1 MKMIGIKL
9 ADGSFYPLLEEGIP
23 AKKTLDLTTARDNQT
38 AIMVDL
44 YRSETNSMED
54 AEYAAT
60 LKIDNLVA
68 HPNGEPDISFTVA
81 LDEENKL
88 FAEINDGESGARN
101 TVTVSLVER
110 AETEHSGSDNQYGP
124 AITAGAALAAGGLM
138 YAASKKKAEDNPI
151 DFSDLDLPEELDLT
165 KPVSATAESVSDTAN
180 NVSDIPP
187 EGAAV
192 SQAESS
198 STETPE
204 KSGFDADSFDA
215 LGDVRFD
222 DIDISAFD
230 EAPQT
235 EQTIDATAGT
245 EQRVDF
251 ASTEISSAAESAAV
265 GETDDFHF
273 EVADLPSFDEL
284 TVQKADDKTSFES
297 SEDNAVFGAA
307 DIPASKDVFSDT
319 KASADVQSTSDG
331 TDDFHFDAADLPSFD
346 EVTTEKTQDGNDT
359 VDLSDGTDDFHFDAA
374 DLPVFDE
381 TPSAQNDAPD
391 MDAASGSD
399 SFSDDFFA
407 GIDMPTNETNAAARD
422 IDSLDDLEFG
432 ETDDTKTQEGTTATK
447 YQPEKTIKK
456 KTKVPV
462 LICLLCALICVIAT
476 ILILFVI
483 PSKYNVL
490 LSRASH
496 QNDVFVLPQRD
507 TAVPPQETQVLPAKP
522 DEIVVAP
529 KAEVLV
535 PVRPAAASKSTG
547 DIVYRIK
554 WGDTLWDIADAYY
567 KNPWRYPRIARYNNI
582 RNPDYIISGTTIRIP
597 AE

>member
-9 ADGSFYPLLEEGIP
+9 ADGSFYPLLEEGVS

-38 AIMVDL
+38 AIVVDL
-44 YRSETNSMED
+44 YRSETNSMEG

-60 LKIDNLVA
+60 LRIDNLVA

-88 FAEINDGESGARN
+88 FAEINDGESGKHN
-101 TVTVSLVER
+101 TVTVSLGER
-110 AETEHSGSDNQYGP
+110 TAPEHTGSDNRYGP
-124 AITAGAALAAGGLM
+124 AITAGAALAAGELM
-138 YAASKKKAEDNPI
+138 HAASNEKAKDDVL

-165 KPVSATAESVSDTAN
+165 KPDTQNSAGDAVSAFSDAANDAADIMPESAMFSSPDF
-180 NVSDIPP
+180 
-187 EGAAV
+187 
-192 SQAESS
+192 S
-198 STETPE
+198 STEAPE
-204 KSGFDADSFDA
+204 KNGFDAESFDA
-215 LGDVRFD
+215 PDDVRFG
-222 DIDISAFD
+222 DIDISTFD
-230 EAPQT
+230 AVPQT
-235 EQTIDATAGT
+235 EQT
-245 EQRVDF
+245 
-251 ASTEISSAAESAAV
+251 
-265 GETDDFHF
+265 
-273 EVADLPSFDEL
+273 L
-284 TVQKADDKTSFES
+284 
-297 SEDNAVFGAA
+297 
-307 DIPASKDVFSDT
+307 
-319 KASADVQSTSDG
+319 DG
-331 TDDFHFDAADLPSFD
+331 SGGFHFDAS
-346 EVTTEKTQDGNDT
+346 
-359 VDLSDGTDDFHFDAA
+359 

-381 TPSAQNDAPD
+381 TPPAQSDVSD
-391 MDAASGSD
+391 IGAASGSD
-399 SFSDDFFA
+399 SFSDDFFD
-407 GIDMPTNETNAAARD
+407 GIDIPTNETDGAARN
-422 IDSLDDLEFG
+422 IDSLDELEFG

-462 LICLLCALICVIAT
+462 LICLLCALICVIAA

-496 QNDVFVLPQRD
+496 QNNIFVLPPKD
-507 TAVPPQETQVLPAKP
+507 TAAAPQETQVLPAKP

-529 KAEVLV
+529 KAEALA

-582 RNPDYIISGTTIRIP
+582 KNPDYIISGTTIRIP
-597 AE
+597 VE

>member
-9 ADGSFYPLLEEGIP
+9 ADGSFYPLLEEGVS

-38 AIMVDL
+38 AIVVDL
-44 YRSETNSMED
+44 YRSETNSMEG

-60 LKIDNLVA
+60 LRIDNLVA

-88 FAEINDGESGARN
+88 FAEINDGESGKHN
-101 TVTVSLVER
+101 TVTVSLGER
-110 AETEHSGSDNQYGP
+110 TAPEHTGSDNRYGP
-124 AITAGAALAAGGLM
+124 AITAGAALAAGELM
-138 YAASKKKAEDNPI
+138 HAASNEKSKDDVL

-165 KPVSATAESVSDTAN
+165 KPDTQDSAGDAVSAFSDAANDAADIMPESDMFT
-180 NVSDIPP
+180 PP
-187 EGAAV
+187 V
-192 SQAESS
+192 S
-198 STETPE
+198 STEAPE
-204 KSGFDADSFDA
+204 KNGFDTKSFDA
-215 LGDVRFD
+215 SDDVRFG
-222 DIDISAFD
+222 DIDISTFD
-230 EAPQT
+230 AVPQT
-235 EQTIDATAGT
+235 EQT
-245 EQRVDF
+245 
-251 ASTEISSAAESAAV
+251 
-265 GETDDFHF
+265 
-273 EVADLPSFDEL
+273 L
-284 TVQKADDKTSFES
+284 
-297 SEDNAVFGAA
+297 
-307 DIPASKDVFSDT
+307 
-319 KASADVQSTSDG
+319 DG
-331 TDDFHFDAADLPSFD
+331 SGGFHFDAS
-346 EVTTEKTQDGNDT
+346 
-359 VDLSDGTDDFHFDAA
+359 

-381 TPSAQNDAPD
+381 TPPAQSDVSD
-391 MDAASGSD
+391 IGAASGSD
-399 SFSDDFFA
+399 SFSDDFFD
-407 GIDMPTNETNAAARD
+407 GIDIPTNETDGAARN

-496 QNDVFVLPQRD
+496 QNNIFVLPPKD
-507 TAVPPQETQVLPAKP
+507 TAAAPQETQVLPAKP

-529 KAEVLV
+529 KAEALA

-582 RNPDYIISGTTIRIP
+582 KNPDYIISGTTIRIP

>member
-9 ADGSFYPLLEEGIP
+9 ADGSFYPLLEEGVS

-38 AIMVDL
+38 AIVVDL
-44 YRSETNSMED
+44 YRSETNSMEG

-60 LKIDNLVA
+60 LRIDNLVA

-88 FAEINDGESGARN
+88 FAEINDGESGKHN
-101 TVTVSLVER
+101 TVTVSLGER
-110 AETEHSGSDNQYGP
+110 TAPEHTGSDNRYGP

-138 YAASKKKAEDNPI
+138 HAASNEKSEDDAL

-165 KPVSATAESVSDTAN
+165 KPDTQDSAGDAVSAFSDAANDAADIMPESDMFT
-180 NVSDIPP
+180 PP
-187 EGAAV
+187 V
-192 SQAESS
+192 S
-198 STETPE
+198 STEAPA
-204 KSGFDADSFDA
+204 KNGFDTKSFDA
-215 LGDVRFD
+215 SDDVRFG
-222 DIDISAFD
+222 DIDISTFD
-230 EAPQT
+230 AVPQT
-235 EQTIDATAGT
+235 EQTLDG
-245 EQRVDF
+245 
-251 ASTEISSAAESAAV
+251 S
-265 GETDDFHF
+265 GDFHF
-273 EVADLPSFDEL
+273 DAVDLPSFDEL
-284 TVQKADDKTSFES
+284 AAQKSDDNTSFES
-297 SEDNAVFGAA
+297 FEDNSVFGSED
-307 DIPASKDVFSDT
+307 IPVSKDAFSDT
-319 KASADVQSTSDG
+319 ESTADVQ
-331 TDDFHFDAADLPSFD
+331 
-346 EVTTEKTQDGNDT
+346 
-359 VDLSDGTDDFHFDAA
+359 
-374 DLPVFDE
+374 
-381 TPSAQNDAPD
+381 
-391 MDAASGSD
+391 AASGSD
-399 SFSDDFFA
+399 SFSDDFFD
-407 GIDMPTNETNAAARD
+407 GVDIPTNETDGAARN

-496 QNDVFVLPQRD
+496 QNNIFVLPPKD
-507 TAVPPQETQVLPAKP
+507 TAAAPQETQVLPAKP

-529 KAEVLV
+529 KAEALA

-582 RNPDYIISGTTIRIP
+582 KNPDYIISGTTIRIP

>member
-9 ADGSFYPLLEEGIP
+9 ADGSFYPLLEEGVP

-38 AIMVDL
+38 AIVVDL
-44 YRSETNSMED
+44 YRSETNSMEG

-60 LKIDNLVA
+60 LRIDNLVA

-88 FAEINDGESGARN
+88 FAEINDGESGKHN
-101 TVTVSLVER
+101 TVTVSLGER
-110 AETEHSGSDNQYGP
+110 TAPEHTGSDNRYGP
-124 AITAGAALAAGGLM
+124 AITAGAALAAGELM
-138 YAASKKKAEDNPI
+138 HAASNEKSEDDTL

-165 KPVSATAESVSDTAN
+165 KPDTQDSAGDAVSAFSDAANDAADIMPESDMFT
-180 NVSDIPP
+180 PP
-187 EGAAV
+187 V
-192 SQAESS
+192 S
-198 STETPE
+198 STEAPE
-204 KSGFDADSFDA
+204 KNGFDTKSFDA
-215 LGDVRFD
+215 PDDVRFG
-222 DIDISAFD
+222 DIDISTFD
-230 EAPQT
+230 AVPQT
-235 EQTIDATAGT
+235 EQT
-245 EQRVDF
+245 
-251 ASTEISSAAESAAV
+251 
-265 GETDDFHF
+265 
-273 EVADLPSFDEL
+273 L
-284 TVQKADDKTSFES
+284 
-297 SEDNAVFGAA
+297 
-307 DIPASKDVFSDT
+307 
-319 KASADVQSTSDG
+319 DG
-331 TDDFHFDAADLPSFD
+331 SGDFHFDAADLPSFD
-346 EVTTEKTQDGNDT
+346 E
-359 VDLSDGTDDFHFDAA
+359 A
-374 DLPVFDE
+374 
-381 TPSAQNDAPD
+381 PSAQSDARD
-391 MDAASGSD
+391 TDAASGD
-399 SFSDDFFA
+399 DAFSDDFFD
-407 GIDMPTNETNAAARD
+407 GIDIPTNETDGAARN

-496 QNDVFVLPQRD
+496 QNNIFVLPPKD
-507 TAVPPQETQVLPAKP
+507 TAAAPQETQVLPAKP

-529 KAEVLV
+529 KAEALA

-582 RNPDYIISGTTIRIP
+582 KNPDYIISGTTIRIP

>member
-9 ADGSFYPLLEEGIP
+9 ADGSFYPLLEEGVP

-38 AIMVDL
+38 AIVVDL
-44 YRSETNSMED
+44 YRSETNSMEG

-60 LKIDNLVA
+60 LRIDNLVA

-88 FAEINDGESGARN
+88 FAEINDGESGKHN
-101 TVTVSLVER
+101 TVTVSLGER
-110 AETEHSGSDNQYGP
+110 TAPEHTGSDNRYGP

-138 YAASKKKAEDNPI
+138 HAASNEKSKDDAL

-165 KPVSATAESVSDTAN
+165 KPAAASGEVVSDAAN
-180 NVSDIPP
+180 DAADIMPESDMFTPP
-187 EGAAV
+187 V
-192 SQAESS
+192 S
-198 STETPE
+198 STEAPE
-204 KSGFDADSFDA
+204 KNGFDTKSFDA
-215 LGDVRFD
+215 SDDVRFG
-222 DIDISAFD
+222 DIDISTFD
-230 EAPQT
+230 TVPQT
-235 EQTIDATAGT
+235 EQTLDG
-245 EQRVDF
+245 
-251 ASTEISSAAESAAV
+251 S
-265 GETDDFHF
+265 GGFHF
-273 EVADLPSFDEL
+273 DAVDLPSFDEL
-284 TVQKADDKTSFES
+284 AVQKSDDNTSFES
-297 SEDNAVFGAA
+297 SEENSVFESA
-307 DIPASKDVFSDT
+307 DIPVSKDVLSDT
-319 KASADVQSTSDG
+319 ESTADVQTVSDS
-331 TDDFHFDAADLPSFD
+331 TDDFHFDAS
-346 EVTTEKTQDGNDT
+346 
-359 VDLSDGTDDFHFDAA
+359 

-381 TPSAQNDAPD
+381 TPPAQSDARD
-391 MDAASGSD
+391 TDAASGD
-399 SFSDDFFA
+399 DAFSDDFFD
-407 GIDMPTNETNAAARD
+407 GIDIPTNETDGAARN

-462 LICLLCALICVIAT
+462 LICLLCALICVIAA

-496 QNDVFVLPQRD
+496 QNDIFVLTPKD
-507 TAVPPQETQVLPAKP
+507 TPAAPQETQVLPAKP

-529 KAEVLV
+529 KAEALA

-582 RNPDYIISGTTIRIP
+582 KNPDYIISGTTIRIP

>member
-9 ADGSFYPLLEEGIP
+9 ADGSFYPLLEEGVS

-38 AIMVDL
+38 AIVVDL
-44 YRSETNSMED
+44 YRSETNSMEG

-60 LKIDNLVA
+60 LRIDNLVA

-88 FAEINDGESGARN
+88 FAEINDGESGKHN
-101 TVTVSLVER
+101 TVTVSLGER
-110 AETEHSGSDNQYGP
+110 TAPEHTGSDNRYGP
-124 AITAGAALAAGGLM
+124 AITAGAALAAGELM
-138 YAASKKKAEDNPI
+138 HAASNEKSEDDTL

-165 KPVSATAESVSDTAN
+165 KPDTQDSAGDAVSAFSDAANDAADIMPESDMFT
-180 NVSDIPP
+180 PP
-187 EGAAV
+187 V
-192 SQAESS
+192 S
-198 STETPE
+198 STEAPE
-204 KSGFDADSFDA
+204 KNGFDTKSFDA
-215 LGDVRFD
+215 SDDVRFG
-222 DIDISAFD
+222 DIDISTFD
-230 EAPQT
+230 AVPQT
-235 EQTIDATAGT
+235 EQTLDGSGGFHFDAS
-245 EQRVDF
+245 DF
-251 ASTEISSAAESAAV
+251 SSFD
-265 GETDDFHF
+265 GETTEKTPNENDTVDLST
-273 EVADLPSFDEL
+273 AD
-284 TVQKADDKTSFES
+284 
-297 SEDNAVFGAA
+297 GA
-307 DIPASKDVFSDT
+307 
-319 KASADVQSTSDG
+319 
-331 TDDFHFDAADLPSFD
+331 DDFHFDAAALPSFD
-346 EVTTEKTQDGNDT
+346 DISSIQSDT
-359 VDLSDGTDDFHFDAA
+359 SDAGEAPRDDA
-374 DLPVFDE
+374 
-381 TPSAQNDAPD
+381 
-391 MDAASGSD
+391 
-399 SFSDDFFA
+399 FSDDFFD
-407 GIDMPTNETNAAARD
+407 GIDIPTNETDGAARN

-496 QNDVFVLPQRD
+496 QNNIFVLPPKD
-507 TAVPPQETQVLPAKP
+507 TAAAPQETQVLPAKP

-582 RNPDYIISGTTIRIP
+582 KNPDYIISGTTIRIP

>member
-9 ADGSFYPLLEEGIP
+9 ADGSFYPLLEEGVS

-38 AIMVDL
+38 AIVVDL
-44 YRSETNSMED
+44 YRSETNSMEG

-60 LKIDNLVA
+60 LRIDNLVA

-88 FAEINDGESGARN
+88 FAEINDGESGKHN
-101 TVTVSLVER
+101 TVTVSLGER
-110 AETEHSGSDNQYGP
+110 TAPEHTGSDNRYGP

-138 YAASKKKAEDNPI
+138 HAVSNEKSEDDAL

-165 KPVSATAESVSDTAN
+165 KPAAASGEVVSDTAN
-180 NVSDIPP
+180 DVADIMPESAMFTPP
-187 EGAAV
+187 V
-192 SQAESS
+192 S
-198 STETPE
+198 STEAPE
-204 KSGFDADSFDA
+204 KNGFDAESFDA
-215 LGDVRFD
+215 PDDVRFG
-222 DIDISAFD
+222 DIDISTFD
-230 EAPQT
+230 AVPQT
-235 EQTIDATAGT
+235 EQT
-245 EQRVDF
+245 
-251 ASTEISSAAESAAV
+251 
-265 GETDDFHF
+265 
-273 EVADLPSFDEL
+273 L
-284 TVQKADDKTSFES
+284 
-297 SEDNAVFGAA
+297 
-307 DIPASKDVFSDT
+307 
-319 KASADVQSTSDG
+319 DG
-331 TDDFHFDAADLPSFD
+331 SGGFHFDAS
-346 EVTTEKTQDGNDT
+346 
-359 VDLSDGTDDFHFDAA
+359 

-381 TPSAQNDAPD
+381 TPPAQSDVSD
-391 MDAASGSD
+391 IGAASGSD
-399 SFSDDFFA
+399 SFSDDFFD
-407 GIDMPTNETNAAARD
+407 GVDIPTNETDGAARN

-496 QNDVFVLPQRD
+496 QNNIFVLPPKD
-507 TAVPPQETQVLPAKP
+507 TAAAPQETQVLPAKP

-529 KAEVLV
+529 KAEALA
-535 PVRPAAASKSTG
+535 PVRPVAASKSTG

-582 RNPDYIISGTTIRIP
+582 KNPDYIISGTTIRIP

>member
-9 ADGSFYPLLEEGIP
+9 ADGSFYPLLEEGVS

-38 AIMVDL
+38 AIVVDL
-44 YRSETNSMED
+44 YRSETNSMEG

-60 LKIDNLVA
+60 LRIDNLVA
-68 HPNGEPDISFTVA
+68 HPNGEPDISFTIA

-88 FAEINDGESGARN
+88 FAEINDSESGKHN
-101 TVTVSLVER
+101 TVTVSLGER
-110 AETEHSGSDNQYGP
+110 TAPEHTGSDNRYGP
-124 AITAGAALAAGGLM
+124 AITAGAALAAGELM
-138 YAASKKKAEDNPI
+138 HAASNEKAKDDVL

-165 KPVSATAESVSDTAN
+165 KPDTQDSAGDAVSAFSDAANDAADIMPESDMFT
-180 NVSDIPP
+180 PP
-187 EGAAV
+187 V
-192 SQAESS
+192 S
-198 STETPE
+198 STEAPE
-204 KSGFDADSFDA
+204 KNGFDTKSFDA
-215 LGDVRFD
+215 SDDVRFG
-222 DIDISAFD
+222 DIDISTFD
-230 EAPQT
+230 AVPQT
-235 EQTIDATAGT
+235 EQT
-245 EQRVDF
+245 
-251 ASTEISSAAESAAV
+251 
-265 GETDDFHF
+265 
-273 EVADLPSFDEL
+273 L
-284 TVQKADDKTSFES
+284 
-297 SEDNAVFGAA
+297 
-307 DIPASKDVFSDT
+307 
-319 KASADVQSTSDG
+319 DG
-331 TDDFHFDAADLPSFD
+331 SGDFHFDAS
-346 EVTTEKTQDGNDT
+346 
-359 VDLSDGTDDFHFDAA
+359 

-381 TPSAQNDAPD
+381 TPPAQSDVSD
-391 MDAASGSD
+391 IGAASGSD
-399 SFSDDFFA
+399 SFSDDFFD
-407 GIDMPTNETNAAARD
+407 GIDIPTNETDGAARN

-496 QNDVFVLPQRD
+496 QNNIFVLPPKD
-507 TAVPPQETQVLPAKP
+507 TAAAPQETQVLPAKP

-529 KAEVLV
+529 KAEALA
-535 PVRPAAASKSTG
+535 PVRPAAAPKSTG
-547 DIVYRIK
+547 DVVYRIK

-582 RNPDYIISGTTIRIP
+582 KNPDYIISGTTIRIP

>member
-9 ADGSFYPLLEEGIP
+9 ADGSFYPLLEEGVP

-38 AIMVDL
+38 AIVVDL
-44 YRSETNSMED
+44 YRSETNSMEG

-60 LKIDNLVA
+60 LRIDNLVA

-88 FAEINDGESGARN
+88 FAEINDGESGKHN
-101 TVTVSLVER
+101 TVTVSLGER
-110 AETEHSGSDNQYGP
+110 TAPEHTGSDNRYGP
-124 AITAGAALAAGGLM
+124 AITAGAALAAGELM
-138 YAASKKKAEDNPI
+138 HAASNEKSKDDAL

-165 KPVSATAESVSDTAN
+165 KPDTQDSAGDAVSAFSDAANDAADIMPESDMFT
-180 NVSDIPP
+180 PP
-187 EGAAV
+187 V
-192 SQAESS
+192 S
-198 STETPE
+198 STEAPE
-204 KSGFDADSFDA
+204 KNGFDTKSFDA
-215 LGDVRFD
+215 SDDVRFG
-222 DIDISAFD
+222 DIDISTFD
-230 EAPQT
+230 TVPQT
-235 EQTIDATAGT
+235 EQT
-245 EQRVDF
+245 
-251 ASTEISSAAESAAV
+251 
-265 GETDDFHF
+265 
-273 EVADLPSFDEL
+273 L
-284 TVQKADDKTSFES
+284 
-297 SEDNAVFGAA
+297 
-307 DIPASKDVFSDT
+307 
-319 KASADVQSTSDG
+319 DG
-331 TDDFHFDAADLPSFD
+331 SGDFHFDAS
-346 EVTTEKTQDGNDT
+346 
-359 VDLSDGTDDFHFDAA
+359 

-381 TPSAQNDAPD
+381 TPPAQSDVSDIA
-391 MDAASGSD
+391 AASDSD
-399 SFSDDFFA
+399 SFSDDFFD
-407 GIDMPTNETNAAARD
+407 GIDIPTNETDGAARN

-496 QNDVFVLPQRD
+496 QNNIFVLPPKD
-507 TAVPPQETQVLPAKP
+507 TAAAPQETQVLPAKP

-529 KAEVLV
+529 KAEALA

-582 RNPDYIISGTTIRIP
+582 KNPDYIISGTTIRIP
-597 AE
+597 VE

>member
-9 ADGSFYPLLEEGIP
+9 ADGSFYPLLEEGVS

-38 AIMVDL
+38 AIVVDL
-44 YRSETNSMED
+44 YRSETNSMEG

-60 LKIDNLVA
+60 LRIDNLVA

-88 FAEINDGESGARN
+88 FAEINDGESGKHN
-101 TVTVSLVER
+101 TVTVSLGER
-110 AETEHSGSDNQYGP
+110 TAPEHTGSDNRYGP
-124 AITAGAALAAGGLM
+124 AITAGAALAAGELM
-138 YAASKKKAEDNPI
+138 HAASNEKSEDDTL

-165 KPVSATAESVSDTAN
+165 KPDTQDSAGDAVSAFSDAANDAADIMPESDMFT
-180 NVSDIPP
+180 PP
-187 EGAAV
+187 V
-192 SQAESS
+192 S
-198 STETPE
+198 STEAPE
-204 KSGFDADSFDA
+204 KNGFDTKSFDA
-215 LGDVRFD
+215 SDDVRFG
-222 DIDISAFD
+222 DIDISTFD
-230 EAPQT
+230 AVPQT
-235 EQTIDATAGT
+235 EQT
-245 EQRVDF
+245 
-251 ASTEISSAAESAAV
+251 
-265 GETDDFHF
+265 
-273 EVADLPSFDEL
+273 L
-284 TVQKADDKTSFES
+284 
-297 SEDNAVFGAA
+297 
-307 DIPASKDVFSDT
+307 
-319 KASADVQSTSDG
+319 DG
-331 TDDFHFDAADLPSFD
+331 SGDFHFDAS
-346 EVTTEKTQDGNDT
+346 
-359 VDLSDGTDDFHFDAA
+359 

-381 TPSAQNDAPD
+381 TPPAQSDVSD
-391 MDAASGSD
+391 IGAASGSD
-399 SFSDDFFA
+399 SFSDDFFD
-407 GIDMPTNETNAAARD
+407 GIDIPTNETDGAARN

-496 QNDVFVLPQRD
+496 QNNIFVLPPKD
-507 TAVPPQETQVLPAKP
+507 TAAAPQETQVLPAKP

-529 KAEVLV
+529 KAEALA

-582 RNPDYIISGTTIRIP
+582 KNPDYIISGTTIRIP

>member
-9 ADGSFYPLLEEGIP
+9 ADGSFYPLLEEGVP

-38 AIMVDL
+38 AIIVDL
-44 YRSETNSMED
+44 YRSETNSMEG
-54 AEYAAT
+54 AEYAAS
-60 LKIDNLVA
+60 LQIDNLVA
-68 HPNGEPDISFTVA
+68 QPNGEPDISFTVA
-81 LDEENKL
+81 LDEDNKL
-88 FAEINDGESGARN
+88 FAEINDGKSGGRN

-110 AETEHSGSDNQYGP
+110 AVSEHTDSDNLYGP

-138 YAASKKKAEDNPI
+138 HAASKEKSKDDAL
-151 DFSDLDLPEELDLT
+151 DFSDLDLPEELDLI
-165 KPVSATAESVSDTAN
+165 KPVSASAESVSDTAN
-180 NVSDIPP
+180 DAADIMPESTMFSPP
-187 EGAAV
+187 DF
-192 SQAESS
+192 SS
-198 STETPE
+198 PE
-204 KSGFDADSFDA
+204 APGKSGFDAESFDA
-215 LGDVRFD
+215 SDDVRFG
-222 DIDISAFD
+222 DIDISTFD
-230 EAPQT
+230 AEPQT
-235 EQTIDATAGT
+235 EQTLDG
-245 EQRVDF
+245 
-251 ASTEISSAAESAAV
+251 S
-265 GETDDFHF
+265 GDFHF
-273 EVADLPSFDEL
+273 DAVDLPSFDEL
-284 TVQKADDKTSFES
+284 ETQKADGNASSES
-297 SEDNAVFGAA
+297 SEDNAVFGSA
-307 DIPASKDVFSDT
+307 DIPVSNDVFSDT
-319 KASADVQSTSDG
+319 ESASDVQAASGSA
-331 TDDFHFDAADLPSFD
+331 DDFHFDAS
-346 EVTTEKTQDGNDT
+346 
-359 VDLSDGTDDFHFDAA
+359 

-381 TPSAQNDAPD
+381 TPPAQSDVSD
-391 MDAASGSD
+391 IGAASGSD
-399 SFSDDFFA
+399 SFSDDFFD
-407 GIDMPTNETNAAARD
+407 GIDIPANETDGAARN

-462 LICLLCALICVIAT
+462 LICLLCALICVIAA

-496 QNDVFVLPQRD
+496 QNDIFVLTPKD
-507 TAVPPQETQVLPAKP
+507 TPAAPQETQVLPAKP

-529 KAEVLV
+529 KAEALA

-582 RNPDYIISGTTIRIP
+582 KNPDYIISGTTIRIP

>member
-9 ADGSFYPLLEEGIP
+9 ADGSFYPLLEEGVS

-38 AIMVDL
+38 AIVVDL
-44 YRSETNSMED
+44 YRSETNSMEG

-60 LKIDNLVA
+60 LRIDNLVA

-88 FAEINDGESGARN
+88 FAEINDGESGKHN
-101 TVTVSLVER
+101 TVTVSLGER
-110 AETEHSGSDNQYGP
+110 TAPEHTGSDNRYGP

-138 YAASKKKAEDNPI
+138 HAASNEKSEDDVL

-165 KPVSATAESVSDTAN
+165 KPDTQDSAGDAVSAFSDAANDAADIMPESDMFT
-180 NVSDIPP
+180 PP
-187 EGAAV
+187 V
-192 SQAESS
+192 S
-198 STETPE
+198 STEAPE
-204 KSGFDADSFDA
+204 KNGFDTKSFDA
-215 LGDVRFD
+215 PDDVRFG
-222 DIDISAFD
+222 DIDISTFD
-230 EAPQT
+230 AVPQT
-235 EQTIDATAGT
+235 EQTLDG
-245 EQRVDF
+245 
-251 ASTEISSAAESAAV
+251 S
-265 GETDDFHF
+265 GDFHF
-273 EVADLPSFDEL
+273 DAVDLPSFDEL
-284 TVQKADDKTSFES
+284 AAQKSDDNTSFES
-297 SEDNAVFGAA
+297 SEENSVFESA
-307 DIPASKDVFSDT
+307 DIPVSKDVFSDT
-319 KASADVQSTSDG
+319 ESTADVQ
-331 TDDFHFDAADLPSFD
+331 
-346 EVTTEKTQDGNDT
+346 
-359 VDLSDGTDDFHFDAA
+359 
-374 DLPVFDE
+374 
-381 TPSAQNDAPD
+381 
-391 MDAASGSD
+391 AASGSD
-399 SFSDDFFA
+399 SFSDDFFD
-407 GIDMPTNETNAAARD
+407 GIDIPTNETDGAARN

-447 YQPEKTIKK
+447 YQTEKTIKK

-462 LICLLCALICVIAT
+462 LICLLCALICVIAA

-490 LSRASH
+490 LSRAEH
-496 QNDVFVLPQRD
+496 QNNIFVLPPKD
-507 TAVPPQETQVLPAKP
+507 TPAASQETQVLPAKP

-582 RNPDYIISGTTIRIP
+582 KNPDYIISGTTIRIP

>member
-9 ADGSFYPLLEEGIP
+9 ADGSFYPLLEEGVP

-38 AIMVDL
+38 AIIVDL
-44 YRSETNSMED
+44 YRSETNSMEG
-54 AEYAAT
+54 AEYAAS
-60 LKIDNLVA
+60 LQIDNLVA
-68 HPNGEPDISFTVA
+68 QPNGEPDISFTVA
-81 LDEENKL
+81 LDKDNKL
-88 FAEINDGESGARN
+88 FAEINDGKSGGRN

-110 AETEHSGSDNQYGP
+110 AASEHTDSDNRYGP

-138 YAASKKKAEDNPI
+138 HAASKEKSKDDAL

-165 KPVSATAESVSDTAN
+165 KPVSASAESVSDTAN
-180 NVSDIPP
+180 DAADIMPETTMFSPP
-187 EGAAV
+187 DF
-192 SQAESS
+192 S
-198 STETPE
+198 STEAPE
-204 KSGFDADSFDA
+204 KSGFDAESFNASD
-215 LGDVRFD
+215 DVRFG
-222 DIDISAFD
+222 DIDISTFD
-230 EAPQT
+230 TAPQT
-235 EQTIDATAGT
+235 EQALDG
-245 EQRVDF
+245 
-251 ASTEISSAAESAAV
+251 S
-265 GETDDFHF
+265 DDFHF
-273 EVADLPSFDEL
+273 DASDLPTFDEPAAEKSA
-284 TVQKADDKTSFES
+284 VNASFES
-297 SEDNAVFGAA
+297 SEDNGVFGSA
-307 DIPASKDVFSDT
+307 DIPVSNDVFSDT
-319 KASADVQSTSDG
+319 DSASAVQAASGS
-331 TDDFHFDAADLPSFD
+331 TDDFHFDAS
-346 EVTTEKTQDGNDT
+346 
-359 VDLSDGTDDFHFDAA
+359 

-381 TPSAQNDAPD
+381 TPPAQRDVSD
-391 MDAASGSD
+391 IGAASGSD
-399 SFSDDFFA
+399 SFSDDFFD
-407 GIDMPTNETNAAARD
+407 GIDIPANETDDAARN

-462 LICLLCALICVIAT
+462 LICLLCALICVIAA

-496 QNDVFVLPQRD
+496 QNDIFVLTPKD
-507 TAVPPQETQVLPAKP
+507 TPTAPQETQVLPAKP

-529 KAEVLV
+529 KAEALA

-582 RNPDYIISGTTIRIP
+582 KNPDYIISGTTIRIP

>member
-9 ADGSFYPLLEEGIP
+9 ADGSFYPLLEEGVS

-38 AIMVDL
+38 AIVVDL
-44 YRSETNSMED
+44 YRSETNSMEG

-60 LKIDNLVA
+60 LRIDNLVA

-88 FAEINDGESGARN
+88 FAEINDGESGKHN
-101 TVTVSLVER
+101 TVTVSLGER
-110 AETEHSGSDNQYGP
+110 TAPEHTGSDNRYGP

-138 YAASKKKAEDNPI
+138 HAASNEKAKDDVL

-165 KPVSATAESVSDTAN
+165 KPDTQDSAGDAVSAFSDAANDAADIMPESDMFT
-180 NVSDIPP
+180 PP
-187 EGAAV
+187 V
-192 SQAESS
+192 S
-198 STETPE
+198 STEAPE
-204 KSGFDADSFDA
+204 KNGFDTKSFDA
-215 LGDVRFD
+215 SDDVRFG
-222 DIDISAFD
+222 DIDISTFD
-230 EAPQT
+230 TVPQT
-235 EQTIDATAGT
+235 EQT
-245 EQRVDF
+245 
-251 ASTEISSAAESAAV
+251 
-265 GETDDFHF
+265 
-273 EVADLPSFDEL
+273 L
-284 TVQKADDKTSFES
+284 
-297 SEDNAVFGAA
+297 
-307 DIPASKDVFSDT
+307 
-319 KASADVQSTSDG
+319 DG
-331 TDDFHFDAADLPSFD
+331 SGSFHFDAS
-346 EVTTEKTQDGNDT
+346 
-359 VDLSDGTDDFHFDAA
+359 

-381 TPSAQNDAPD
+381 TPPAQSDVSD
-391 MDAASGSD
+391 IGAASGSD
-399 SFSDDFFA
+399 SFSDDFFD
-407 GIDMPTNETNAAARD
+407 GIDMPSNENGTVTGN
-422 IDSLDDLEFG
+422 IDSLDELEFG

-496 QNDVFVLPQRD
+496 QNNIFVLPPKD
-507 TAVPPQETQVLPAKP
+507 TAAAPQETQVLPAKP

-529 KAEVLV
+529 KAEALA

-582 RNPDYIISGTTIRIP
+582 KNPDYIISGTTIRIP

>member
-9 ADGSFYPLLEEGIP
+9 ADGSFYPLLEEGVS

-38 AIMVDL
+38 AIVVDL
-44 YRSETNSMED
+44 YRSETNSMEG

-60 LKIDNLVA
+60 LRIDNLVA

-88 FAEINDGESGARN
+88 FAEINDSESGKHN
-101 TVTVSLVER
+101 TVTVSLGER
-110 AETEHSGSDNQYGP
+110 TAPEHTGSDNRYGP

-138 YAASKKKAEDNPI
+138 HAASNEKSKDDAL

-165 KPVSATAESVSDTAN
+165 KPAAASGEVVSDTAN
-180 NVSDIPP
+180 DVADIMP
-187 EGAAV
+187 ESAMF
-192 SQAESS
+192 SSPDFS
-198 STETPE
+198 STEAPE
-204 KSGFDADSFDA
+204 KNGFDAESFDA
-215 LGDVRFD
+215 PDDVRFG
-222 DIDISAFD
+222 DIDISTFD
-230 EAPQT
+230 AVPQT
-235 EQTIDATAGT
+235 EQT
-245 EQRVDF
+245 
-251 ASTEISSAAESAAV
+251 
-265 GETDDFHF
+265 
-273 EVADLPSFDEL
+273 L
-284 TVQKADDKTSFES
+284 
-297 SEDNAVFGAA
+297 
-307 DIPASKDVFSDT
+307 
-319 KASADVQSTSDG
+319 DG
-331 TDDFHFDAADLPSFD
+331 SGDFHFDAS
-346 EVTTEKTQDGNDT
+346 
-359 VDLSDGTDDFHFDAA
+359 

-381 TPSAQNDAPD
+381 TPPAQSDVSD
-391 MDAASGSD
+391 IGAASGSD
-399 SFSDDFFA
+399 SFSDDFFD
-407 GIDMPTNETNAAARD
+407 GIDIPTNETDGAARS

-496 QNDVFVLPQRD
+496 QNNIFVLPPKD
-507 TAVPPQETQVLPAKP
+507 TAAAPQETQVLPAKP

-529 KAEVLV
+529 KAEALA

-582 RNPDYIISGTTIRIP
+582 KNPDYIISGTTIRIP

>member
-9 ADGSFYPLLEEGIP
+9 ADGSFYPLLEEGVP

-38 AIMVDL
+38 AIVVDL
-44 YRSETNSMED
+44 YRSETNSMEG

-60 LKIDNLVA
+60 LRIDNLVA

-88 FAEINDGESGARN
+88 FAEINDGESGKHN
-101 TVTVSLVER
+101 TVTVSLGER
-110 AETEHSGSDNQYGP
+110 TAPEHTGSDNRYGP
-124 AITAGAALAAGGLM
+124 AITAGAALAAGELM
-138 YAASKKKAEDNPI
+138 HAASNEKSEDDAL

-165 KPVSATAESVSDTAN
+165 KPAAASGEVVSDTAN
-180 NVSDIPP
+180 DVADIMP
-187 EGAAV
+187 ESAMF
-192 SQAESS
+192 SSPDFS
-198 STETPE
+198 STEAPE
-204 KSGFDADSFDA
+204 KNGFDAESFDA
-215 LGDVRFD
+215 PDDVRFG
-222 DIDISAFD
+222 DIDISTFD
-230 EAPQT
+230 AVPQT
-235 EQTIDATAGT
+235 EQT
-245 EQRVDF
+245 
-251 ASTEISSAAESAAV
+251 
-265 GETDDFHF
+265 
-273 EVADLPSFDEL
+273 L
-284 TVQKADDKTSFES
+284 
-297 SEDNAVFGAA
+297 
-307 DIPASKDVFSDT
+307 
-319 KASADVQSTSDG
+319 DG
-331 TDDFHFDAADLPSFD
+331 SGGFHFDAS
-346 EVTTEKTQDGNDT
+346 
-359 VDLSDGTDDFHFDAA
+359 

-381 TPSAQNDAPD
+381 TPPAQSDVSD
-391 MDAASGSD
+391 IGAASGSD
-399 SFSDDFFA
+399 SFSDDFFD
-407 GIDMPTNETNAAARD
+407 GIDIPTNETDGAARN

-462 LICLLCALICVIAT
+462 FICLLCALICVIAT

-490 LSRASH
+490 LSRVSH
-496 QNDVFVLPQRD
+496 QNNIFVLPPKD
-507 TAVPPQETQVLPAKP
+507 TAAAPQETQVLPAKP

-529 KAEVLV
+529 KAEALA

-582 RNPDYIISGTTIRIP
+582 KNPDYIISGTTIRIP

>member
-9 ADGSFYPLLEEGIP
+9 ADGSFYPLLEEGVS

-38 AIMVDL
+38 AIVVDL
-44 YRSETNSMED
+44 YRSETNSMEG

-60 LKIDNLVA
+60 LRIDNLVA

-88 FAEINDGESGARN
+88 FAEINDGESGKHN
-101 TVTVSLVER
+101 TVTVSLGER
-110 AETEHSGSDNQYGP
+110 TAPEHTGSDNRYGP
-124 AITAGAALAAGGLM
+124 AITAGAALAAGELM
-138 YAASKKKAEDNPI
+138 HAASNEKSKDDVL

-165 KPVSATAESVSDTAN
+165 KPDTQDSAGDAVSAFSDAANDAADIMPESDMFT
-180 NVSDIPP
+180 PP
-187 EGAAV
+187 V
-192 SQAESS
+192 S
-198 STETPE
+198 STEAPE
-204 KSGFDADSFDA
+204 KNGFDTKSFDA
-215 LGDVRFD
+215 SDDVRFG
-222 DIDISAFD
+222 DIDISTFD
-230 EAPQT
+230 AVPQT
-235 EQTIDATAGT
+235 EQT
-245 EQRVDF
+245 
-251 ASTEISSAAESAAV
+251 
-265 GETDDFHF
+265 
-273 EVADLPSFDEL
+273 L
-284 TVQKADDKTSFES
+284 
-297 SEDNAVFGAA
+297 
-307 DIPASKDVFSDT
+307 
-319 KASADVQSTSDG
+319 DG
-331 TDDFHFDAADLPSFD
+331 SGGFHFDAS
-346 EVTTEKTQDGNDT
+346 
-359 VDLSDGTDDFHFDAA
+359 

-381 TPSAQNDAPD
+381 TPPAQSDVSD
-391 MDAASGSD
+391 IGAASDSD
-399 SFSDDFFA
+399 SFSDDFFD
-407 GIDMPTNETNAAARD
+407 GIDIPTNETDGAARN

-496 QNDVFVLPQRD
+496 QNNIFVLPPKD
-507 TAVPPQETQVLPAKP
+507 TAAAPQETQVLPAKP

-529 KAEVLV
+529 KAEALA

-582 RNPDYIISGTTIRIP
+582 KNPDYIISGTTIRIP

>member
-9 ADGSFYPLLEEGIP
+9 ADGSFYPLLEEGVS

-38 AIMVDL
+38 AIVVDL
-44 YRSETNSMED
+44 YRSETNSMEG

-60 LKIDNLVA
+60 LRIDNLVA

-88 FAEINDGESGARN
+88 FAEINDSESGKHN
-101 TVTVSLVER
+101 TVTVSLGER
-110 AETEHSGSDNQYGP
+110 TAPEHTGSDNRYGP

-138 YAASKKKAEDNPI
+138 HAASNEKSEDDTL

-165 KPVSATAESVSDTAN
+165 KPDTQDSAGDAVSAFSDAANDAADIMPESDMFT
-180 NVSDIPP
+180 PP
-187 EGAAV
+187 V
-192 SQAESS
+192 S
-198 STETPE
+198 STEAPE
-204 KSGFDADSFDA
+204 KNGFDTKSFDA
-215 LGDVRFD
+215 SDDVRFG
-222 DIDISAFD
+222 DIDISTFD
-230 EAPQT
+230 AVPQT
-235 EQTIDATAGT
+235 EQTLDG
-245 EQRVDF
+245 
-251 ASTEISSAAESAAV
+251 S
-265 GETDDFHF
+265 GDFHF
-273 EVADLPSFDEL
+273 DAVDLPSFDEL
-284 TVQKADDKTSFES
+284 AVQKSDDNTSFES
-297 SEDNAVFGAA
+297 SEENSVFESA
-307 DIPASKDVFSDT
+307 DIPVSKDVLSDT
-319 KASADVQSTSDG
+319 ESTADVQTVSDS
-331 TDDFHFDAADLPSFD
+331 TDDFHFDAS
-346 EVTTEKTQDGNDT
+346 
-359 VDLSDGTDDFHFDAA
+359 

-381 TPSAQNDAPD
+381 TPPAQSDVSD
-391 MDAASGSD
+391 IGAASGSD
-399 SFSDDFFA
+399 SFSDDFFD
-407 GIDMPTNETNAAARD
+407 GIDIPTNETDGAARN

-496 QNDVFVLPQRD
+496 QNNIFVLPPKD
-507 TAVPPQETQVLPAKP
+507 TAAAPQETQVLPAKP

-529 KAEVLV
+529 KAEALA

-547 DIVYRIK
+547 DVAYRIK

-582 RNPDYIISGTTIRIP
+582 KNPDYIISGTTIRIP

>member
-9 ADGSFYPLLEEGIP
+9 ADGSFYPLLEEGVS

-38 AIMVDL
+38 AIVVDL
-44 YRSETNSMED
+44 YRSETNSMEG

-60 LKIDNLVA
+60 LRIDNLVA

-88 FAEINDGESGARN
+88 FAEINDGESGKHN
-101 TVTVSLVER
+101 TVTVSLGER
-110 AETEHSGSDNQYGP
+110 TAPEHTGSDNRYGP
-124 AITAGAALAAGGLM
+124 AITAGAALAAGELM
-138 YAASKKKAEDNPI
+138 HAASNEKAKDDVL

-165 KPVSATAESVSDTAN
+165 KPDTQDSAGDAVSAFSDAANDAADIMPESDMFT
-180 NVSDIPP
+180 PP
-187 EGAAV
+187 V
-192 SQAESS
+192 S
-198 STETPE
+198 STEAPE
-204 KSGFDADSFDA
+204 KNGFDTKSFDA
-215 LGDVRFD
+215 SDDVRFG
-222 DIDISAFD
+222 DIDISTFD
-230 EAPQT
+230 TVPQT
-235 EQTIDATAGT
+235 EQT
-245 EQRVDF
+245 
-251 ASTEISSAAESAAV
+251 
-265 GETDDFHF
+265 
-273 EVADLPSFDEL
+273 L
-284 TVQKADDKTSFES
+284 
-297 SEDNAVFGAA
+297 
-307 DIPASKDVFSDT
+307 
-319 KASADVQSTSDG
+319 DG
-331 TDDFHFDAADLPSFD
+331 SGSFHFDAS
-346 EVTTEKTQDGNDT
+346 
-359 VDLSDGTDDFHFDAA
+359 

-381 TPSAQNDAPD
+381 TPPAQSDVSD
-391 MDAASGSD
+391 IGAASGSD
-399 SFSDDFFA
+399 SFSDDFFD
-407 GIDMPTNETNAAARD
+407 GIDMPSNENGTVTGN
-422 IDSLDDLEFG
+422 IDSLDELEFG

-496 QNDVFVLPQRD
+496 QNNIFVLPPKD
-507 TAVPPQETQVLPAKP
+507 TAAAPQETQVLPAKP

-529 KAEVLV
+529 KAEALA

-582 RNPDYIISGTTIRIP
+582 KNPDYIISGTTIRIP

>member
-9 ADGSFYPLLEEGIP
+9 ADGSFYPLLEEGVP

-38 AIMVDL
+38 AIVVDL
-44 YRSETNSMED
+44 YRSETNSMEG

-60 LKIDNLVA
+60 LRIDNLVA

-88 FAEINDGESGARN
+88 FAEINDGESGKHN
-101 TVTVSLVER
+101 TVTVSLGER
-110 AETEHSGSDNQYGP
+110 TAPEHTGSDNRYGP
-124 AITAGAALAAGGLM
+124 AITAGAALAAGELM
-138 YAASKKKAEDNPI
+138 HAASNEKSEDDAL

-165 KPVSATAESVSDTAN
+165 KPAAASGEVVSDTAN
-180 NVSDIPP
+180 DVADIMP
-187 EGAAV
+187 ESAMF
-192 SQAESS
+192 SSPDFS
-198 STETPE
+198 STEAPE
-204 KSGFDADSFDA
+204 KNGFDAESFDA
-215 LGDVRFD
+215 PDDVRFG
-222 DIDISAFD
+222 DIDISTFD
-230 EAPQT
+230 AVPQT
-235 EQTIDATAGT
+235 EQT
-245 EQRVDF
+245 
-251 ASTEISSAAESAAV
+251 
-265 GETDDFHF
+265 
-273 EVADLPSFDEL
+273 L
-284 TVQKADDKTSFES
+284 
-297 SEDNAVFGAA
+297 
-307 DIPASKDVFSDT
+307 
-319 KASADVQSTSDG
+319 DG
-331 TDDFHFDAADLPSFD
+331 SGGFHFDAS
-346 EVTTEKTQDGNDT
+346 
-359 VDLSDGTDDFHFDAA
+359 

-381 TPSAQNDAPD
+381 TPPAQSDVSD
-391 MDAASGSD
+391 IGAASGSD
-399 SFSDDFFA
+399 SFSDDFFD
-407 GIDMPTNETNAAARD
+407 GIDIPTNETDGAARN

-447 YQPEKTIKK
+447 YQTEKTIKK

-462 LICLLCALICVIAT
+462 LICLLCALICVIAA

-490 LSRASH
+490 LSRAEH
-496 QNDVFVLPQRD
+496 QNNIFVLPPKD
-507 TAVPPQETQVLPAKP
+507 TPAAPQETQVLPAKP

-582 RNPDYIISGTTIRIP
+582 KNPDYIISGTTIRIP

>member
-9 ADGSFYPLLEEGIP
+9 ADGSFYPLLEEGVS

-38 AIMVDL
+38 AIVVDL
-44 YRSETNSMED
+44 YRSETNSMEG

-60 LKIDNLVA
+60 LRIDNLVA

-88 FAEINDGESGARN
+88 FAEINDSESGKHN
-101 TVTVSLVER
+101 TVTVSLGER
-110 AETEHSGSDNQYGP
+110 TAPEHTGSDNRYGP
-124 AITAGAALAAGGLM
+124 AITAGAALAAGELM
-138 YAASKKKAEDNPI
+138 HAASNEKSEDDTL

-165 KPVSATAESVSDTAN
+165 KPDTQDSAGDAVSAFSDAANDAADIMPESDMFT
-180 NVSDIPP
+180 PP
-187 EGAAV
+187 V
-192 SQAESS
+192 S
-198 STETPE
+198 STEAPE
-204 KSGFDADSFDA
+204 KNGFDTKSFDA
-215 LGDVRFD
+215 SDDVRFG
-222 DIDISAFD
+222 DIDISTFD
-230 EAPQT
+230 AVPQT
-235 EQTIDATAGT
+235 EQT
-245 EQRVDF
+245 
-251 ASTEISSAAESAAV
+251 
-265 GETDDFHF
+265 
-273 EVADLPSFDEL
+273 L
-284 TVQKADDKTSFES
+284 
-297 SEDNAVFGAA
+297 
-307 DIPASKDVFSDT
+307 
-319 KASADVQSTSDG
+319 DG
-331 TDDFHFDAADLPSFD
+331 SGGFHFDAS
-346 EVTTEKTQDGNDT
+346 
-359 VDLSDGTDDFHFDAA
+359 

-381 TPSAQNDAPD
+381 TPPAQSDVSD
-391 MDAASGSD
+391 IGAASGSD
-399 SFSDDFFA
+399 SFSDDFFD
-407 GIDMPTNETNAAARD
+407 GIDIPTNETDGAARN

-496 QNDVFVLPQRD
+496 QNNIFVLPPKD
-507 TAVPPQETQVLPAKP
+507 TAAAPQETQVLPAKP

-529 KAEVLV
+529 KAEALA

-582 RNPDYIISGTTIRIP
+582 KNPDYIISGTTIRIP

>member
-9 ADGSFYPLLEEGIP
+9 ADGSFYPLLEEGVS

-38 AIMVDL
+38 AIVVDL
-44 YRSETNSMED
+44 YRSETNSMEG

-60 LKIDNLVA
+60 LRIDNLVA

-88 FAEINDGESGARN
+88 FAEINDGESGKHN
-101 TVTVSLVER
+101 TVTVSLGER
-110 AETEHSGSDNQYGP
+110 TAPEHTGSDNRYGP

-138 YAASKKKAEDNPI
+138 HAASNEKSKDDAL

-165 KPVSATAESVSDTAN
+165 KPDTQDSAGDAVSAFSDAANDAADIMPESDMFT
-180 NVSDIPP
+180 PP
-187 EGAAV
+187 V
-192 SQAESS
+192 S
-198 STETPE
+198 STEAPA
-204 KSGFDADSFDA
+204 KNGFDTKSFDA
-215 LGDVRFD
+215 PDDVRFG
-222 DIDISAFD
+222 DIDISTFD
-230 EAPQT
+230 AVPQT
-235 EQTIDATAGT
+235 EQTLDG
-245 EQRVDF
+245 
-251 ASTEISSAAESAAV
+251 S
-265 GETDDFHF
+265 GDFHF
-273 EVADLPSFDEL
+273 DAVDLPSFDEL
-284 TVQKADDKTSFES
+284 AAQKSDDNTSFES
-297 SEDNAVFGAA
+297 FEDNSVFGSED
-307 DIPASKDVFSDT
+307 IPVSKDAFSDT
-319 KASADVQSTSDG
+319 ESIADVQ
-331 TDDFHFDAADLPSFD
+331 
-346 EVTTEKTQDGNDT
+346 
-359 VDLSDGTDDFHFDAA
+359 
-374 DLPVFDE
+374 
-381 TPSAQNDAPD
+381 
-391 MDAASGSD
+391 AASDSD
-399 SFSDDFFA
+399 SFSDDFFD
-407 GIDMPTNETNAAARD
+407 GVDIPTNETDGAARN

-496 QNDVFVLPQRD
+496 QNNIFVLPPKD
-507 TAVPPQETQVLPAKP
+507 TPAAPQETQVLPAKP

-529 KAEVLV
+529 KAEALA

-582 RNPDYIISGTTIRIP
+582 KNPDYIISGTTIRIP

>member
-9 ADGSFYPLLEEGIP
+9 ADGSFYPLLEEGVS

-38 AIMVDL
+38 AIVVDL
-44 YRSETNSMED
+44 YRSETNSMEG

-60 LKIDNLVA
+60 LRIDNLVA

-88 FAEINDGESGARN
+88 FAEINDGESGKHN
-101 TVTVSLVER
+101 TVTVSLGER
-110 AETEHSGSDNQYGP
+110 TAPEHTGSDNRYGP
-124 AITAGAALAAGGLM
+124 AITAGAALAAGELM
-138 YAASKKKAEDNPI
+138 HAASNEKSKDDVL

-165 KPVSATAESVSDTAN
+165 KPDTQDSAGDAVSAFSDAANDAADIMPESDMFT
-180 NVSDIPP
+180 PP
-187 EGAAV
+187 V
-192 SQAESS
+192 S
-198 STETPE
+198 STEAPE
-204 KSGFDADSFDA
+204 KNGFDTKSFDA
-215 LGDVRFD
+215 SDDVRFG
-222 DIDISAFD
+222 DIDISTFD
-230 EAPQT
+230 AVPQT
-235 EQTIDATAGT
+235 EQT
-245 EQRVDF
+245 
-251 ASTEISSAAESAAV
+251 
-265 GETDDFHF
+265 
-273 EVADLPSFDEL
+273 L
-284 TVQKADDKTSFES
+284 
-297 SEDNAVFGAA
+297 
-307 DIPASKDVFSDT
+307 
-319 KASADVQSTSDG
+319 DG
-331 TDDFHFDAADLPSFD
+331 SGDFHFDAS
-346 EVTTEKTQDGNDT
+346 
-359 VDLSDGTDDFHFDAA
+359 

-381 TPSAQNDAPD
+381 TPPAQSDVSD
-391 MDAASGSD
+391 IGAASGSD
-399 SFSDDFFA
+399 SFSDDFFD
-407 GIDMPTNETNAAARD
+407 GIDIPTNETDGAARN

-496 QNDVFVLPQRD
+496 QNNIFVLPPKD
-507 TAVPPQETQVLPAKP
+507 TAAAPQETQVLPAKP

-529 KAEVLV
+529 KAEALA

-582 RNPDYIISGTTIRIP
+582 KNPDYIISGTTIRIP